1 MSKKRKAPRRKPRT
15 TQPKPEWKTVFDAK
29 PMAHGMPP
37 RFLLQLL
44 DKQQFFVR
52 HGKLLTASLWLQSQ
66 MAGAICL
73 QDDAD
78 LRERC
83 TVDHG
88 RHLPTELGRAT
99 TKKLEHLSS
108 ESLRKEFHRCFHT
121 SMSDELLN
129 DLQTVVIFRDAL
141 SHGYI
146 SLLDQIINSGREHL
160 FWSPR
165 PSPSRDITLKEIFGS
180 RDKGPF
186 LRLSLSPQSFKAELE
201 RISRLMDFIALRVKE
216 WGIPYPVFA

>member
-1 MSKKRKAPRRKPRT
+1 MPAAVAAPWQSCPDHPLVGMET
-15 TQPKPEWKTVFDAK
+15 AAPGPSHAMPLPETPSDACSSSATV
-29 PMAHGMPP
+29 
-37 RFLLQLL
+37 
-44 DKQQFFVR
+44 
-52 HGKLLTASLWLQSQ
+52 
-66 MAGAICL
+66 I
-73 QDDAD
+73 
-78 LRERC
+78 
-83 TVDHG
+83 
-88 RHLPTELGRAT
+88 LGRAT

-165 PSPSRDITLKEIFGS
+165 PSPSSITVALE
-180 RDKGPF
+180 
-186 LRLSLSPQSFKAELE
+186 LRASESVSCSGFQGMCLVPPAPP
-201 RISRLMDFIALRVKE
+201 RLPYMQVGALIK
-216 WGIPYPVFA
+216 WIP

>member
-1 MSKKRKAPRRKPRT
+1 MSKKRKKPQRKSRS
-15 TQPKPEWKTVFDAK
+15 TQPKLEWRTVFDAK
-29 PMAHGMPP
+29 PMAYGMPS

-52 HGKLLTASLWLQSQ
+52 HSKLLTASLWLQSQ

-83 TVDHG
+83 TVDNG
-88 RHLPTELGRAT
+88 RHLPTELGQAT
-99 TKKLEHLSS
+99 IKNLEDLSS

-129 DLQTVVIFRDAL
+129 DLETVVIFRDAL

-146 SLLDQIINSGREHL
+146 SLMQQIVGGEQQHL

-165 PSPSRDITLKEIFGS
+165 PSRSRDTTLEALFGS

-186 LRLSLSPQSFKAELE
+186 LRLSLSPQSFEGEIE
-201 RISRLMDFIALRVKE
+201 RICRLMDFIALRVNE